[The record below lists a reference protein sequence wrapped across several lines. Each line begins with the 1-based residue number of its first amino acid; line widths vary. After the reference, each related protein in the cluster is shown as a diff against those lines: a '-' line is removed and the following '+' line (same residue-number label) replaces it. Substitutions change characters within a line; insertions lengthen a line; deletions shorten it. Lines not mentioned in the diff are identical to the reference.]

1 MPWGWWW
8 EDECLGDGGG
18 KVSALGDG
26 GGKVSAL
33 GDGGGKMSALGMV
46 VGR

>member
-8 EDECLGDGGG
+8 EGECLRGWWWEGEC
-18 KVSALGDG
+18 LR
-26 GGKVSAL
+26 
-33 GDGGGKMSALGMV
+33 DGGGKMSALGMV

>member
-8 EDECLGDGGG
+8 EGECLRDSGG

-33 GDGGGKMSALGMV
+33 GDGGGKVSALGMV
-46 VGR
+46 VER